1 MITIPNLDYT
11 SDIKMPDALRGATKS
26 EMFKIVRKLDLFV
39 SQDLDGEVLVTRFVE
54 ELIKADIEILCALDK
69 QELKI
74 VEEFVNGGP
83 NTHVVRKM
91 RTKPYLLQKYCIVLT
106 YCDEE
111 NKQWHFLMPDEMR
124 ESLAKRLPYFLDLA
138 KRGLKPASARQIR
151 LAAAVRPEFR
161 HRLL

>member
-1 MITIPNLDYT
+1 M
-11 SDIKMPDALRGATKS
+11 KEALSGVTKS
-26 EMFKIVRKLDLFV
+26 EMFKIVKKLDLFV
-39 SQDLDGEVLVTRFVE
+39 RQDLDGEELVTRFAE
-54 ELIKADIEILCALDK
+54 ELIKADIEILCTLDK
-69 QELKI
+69 HELKI

-91 RTKPYLLQKYCIVLT
+91 RIKPYLLQKYCLVQT
-106 YCDEE
+106 YCEEE
-111 NKQWHFLMPDEMR
+111 NEQWHLLMPDEMR

-161 HRLL
+161 RGLL

>member
-1 MITIPNLDYT
+1 MITIPNIDYT
-11 SDIKMPDALRGATKS
+11 SDIKMTDALSGVTKL
-26 EMFKIVRKLDLFV
+26 EMFKIVRKLELFV
-39 SQDLDGEVLVTRFVE
+39 SKDLDGEELVTRFAE
-54 ELIKADIEILCALDK
+54 ELIKADIEILCTLDK

-74 VEEFVNGGP
+74 VEEFVKGGK

-91 RTKPYLLQKYCIVLT
+91 RTKPYLLQKYCLVLT

-111 NKQWHFLMPDEMR
+111 NEQCHLLMPDEMR

-161 HRLL
+161 QGLL

>member
-1 MITIPNLDYT
+1 MKSLSNLNYT
-11 SDIKMPDALRGATKS
+11 SDIKMTDALSGATKS

-39 SQDLDGEVLVTRFVE
+39 RQDLDGEELVTRFVE
-54 ELIKADIEILCALDK
+54 DLIKADIEILCNLDK

-91 RTKPYLLQKYCIVLT
+91 RTRPYLLQKYCIVLT

-111 NKQWHFLMPDEMR
+111 TKQWHLLMPDEMR

>member
-54 ELIKADIEILCALDK
+54 ELIKADIEILCAPDK

-74 VEEFVNGGP
+74 VEEFVN
-83 NTHVVRKM
+83 
-91 RTKPYLLQKYCIVLT
+91 
-106 YCDEE
+106 
-111 NKQWHFLMPDEMR
+111 
-124 ESLAKRLPYFLDLA
+124 
-138 KRGLKPASARQIR
+138 
-151 LAAAVRPEFR
+151 
-161 HRLL
+161 

>member
-1 MITIPNLDYT
+1 MT
-11 SDIKMPDALRGATKS
+11 DALSGATKS
-26 EMFKIVRKLDLFV
+26 EMFKIIRKLDLFV
-39 SQDLDGEVLVTRFVE
+39 NQELDGEELVTRFAV

-83 NTHVVRKM
+83 NTHVLRKM
-91 RTKPYLLQKYCIVLT
+91 RIKPYLLQKYYLVLT

-111 NKQWHFLMPDEMR
+111 TKQWHLLMPDEMR

-151 LAAAVRPEFR
+151 LDAAVRPEFR

>member
-1 MITIPNLDYT
+1 MISLSSLNYT
-11 SDIKMPDALRGATKS
+11 SDIKMTDALSGTTKS

-39 SQDLDGEVLVTRFVE
+39 SQDLDGEELVTRFAE
-54 ELIKADIEILCALDK
+54 ELIKADIEILCTLDK

-83 NTHVVRKM
+83 NTHVVRKI
-91 RTKPYLLQKYCIVLT
+91 RTKPYLLQKYCLVLT

-111 NKQWHFLMPDEMR
+111 NKQWHLLMPDVIR

-138 KRGLKPASARQIR
+138 KSGLKPASARQIR

-161 HRLL
+161 HGLL